1 MTTFI
6 NKSVFEIKAKRR
18 REEEKVLNWA
28 ELPQDVIYRINE
40 VEVIEGGKYGTS
52 YILFLVD
59 IDNTKVKVWASKKLI
74 SDLERKESHDIPYII
89 SLGQEAYGKSK
100 TINLYDLVF
109 EKGDKI
115 LSLFASTSS
124 STSTSTSTQ
133 SSSSP
138 TSQRKKNEWIPGT
151 Q

>member
-1 MTTFI
+1 MASFI
-6 NKSVFEIKAKRR
+6 NKSVFESKAKRR
-18 REEEKVLNWA
+18 REEEKVLNWS
-28 ELPQDVIYRINE
+28 ELLQNVIYRINK

-59 IDNTKVKVWASKKLI
+59 IDNTKVKVWGSKKLVNE
-74 SDLERKESHDIPYII
+74 LERKEAYDIPYIV
-89 SLGQEAYGKSK
+89 SLGQEPYGKTK

-138 TSQRKKNEWIPGT
+138 PSQRKKNE
-151 Q
+151 

>member
-28 ELPQDVIYRINE
+28 ELPQNVIYRINE

-89 SLGQEAYGKSK
+89 SLGQEPYGKSK

-124 STSTSTSTQ
+124 TTSTSTSSSTQ
-133 SSSSP
+133 SSASP
-138 TSQRKKNEWIPGT
+138 PSQRKKNE
-151 Q
+151 

>member
-1 MTTFI
+1 MASFI

-28 ELPQDVIYRINE
+28 ELPQNVIYRINE

-59 IDNTKVKVWASKKLI
+59 IDNTKAKVWASKKLI
-74 SDLERKESHDIPYII
+74 SELQRKQSHDIPYII

-124 STSTSTSTQ
+124 STSTSTS
-133 SSSSP
+133 SSP
-138 TSQRKKNEWIPGT
+138 PSQRKKNE
-151 Q
+151 

>member
-1 MTTFI
+1 M
-6 NKSVFEIKAKRR
+6 
-18 REEEKVLNWA
+18 LNWA
-28 ELPQDVIYRINE
+28 ELSENVIYRINE

-74 SDLERKESHDIPYII
+74 SELERKESHDIPYII
-89 SLGQEAYGKSK
+89 SLGQEPYGKSK

-115 LSLFASTSS
+115 ISLFASTSSSS

-133 SSSSP
+133 SSP
-138 TSQRKKNEWIPGT
+138 PSQRKKNE
-151 Q
+151 

>member
-28 ELPQDVIYRINE
+28 ELTQNVIYRINK

-59 IDNTKVKVWASKKLI
+59 IDNSKVKVWASKKLI
-74 SDLERKESHDIPYII
+74 SDLEQKESYDIPYII
-89 SLGQEAYGKSK
+89 SLGQEPYGKSK

-109 EKGDKI
+109 EKGDKVI
-115 LSLFASTSS
+115 SLFASTSS
-124 STSTSTSTQ
+124 SSSSVSTSTSTSF
-133 SSSSP
+133 SP
-138 TSQRKKNEWIPGT
+138 PSQRKKNE
-151 Q
+151 

>member
-28 ELPQDVIYRINE
+28 ELTQNVIYRINE

-59 IDNTKVKVWASKKLI
+59 IDNSKVKVWASKKLI

-89 SLGQEAYGKSK
+89 SLGQEPYGKSK

-124 STSTSTSTQ
+124 TTSTSTSSSTQ
-133 SSSSP
+133 SSASP
-138 TSQRKKNEWIPGT
+138 PSQRKKNE
-151 Q
+151 

>member
-1 MTTFI
+1 MASFI

-18 REEEKVLNWA
+18 REEEKVLNWS
-28 ELPQDVIYRINE
+28 ELSQNVIYRINE

-59 IDNTKVKVWASKKLI
+59 IDNSKVKVWASKKLI

-115 LSLFASTSS
+115 ISLFASTSP

-133 SSSSP
+133 SSP
-138 TSQRKKNEWIPGT
+138 PSQRKKNE
-151 Q
+151 

>member
-28 ELPQDVIYRINE
+28 ELSQNVIYRINE

-52 YILFLVD
+52 YILYLVD

-74 SDLERKESHDIPYII
+74 SDLERKESYDIPYII
-89 SLGQEAYGKSK
+89 SLGQEPYGKSK

-124 STSTSTSTQ
+124 STSTSTSSSTQ
-133 SSSSP
+133 SFASP
-138 TSQRKKNEWIPGT
+138 PSQRKKNE
-151 Q
+151 

>member
-28 ELPQDVIYRINE
+28 ELTQNVIYRINE

-59 IDNTKVKVWASKKLI
+59 IDNSKVKVWASKKLI

-89 SLGQEAYGKSK
+89 SLGQEPYGKSK

-124 STSTSTSTQ
+124 TTSTFTSSSTQ
-133 SSSSP
+133 SSASP
-138 TSQRKKNEWIPGT
+138 PSQRKKNE
-151 Q
+151 

>member
-1 MTTFI
+1 MTSFI

-28 ELPQDVIYRINE
+28 ELPQNVIYRINE

-59 IDNTKVKVWASKKLI
+59 IDNTKVKVWGSKKLI

-115 LSLFASTSS
+115 LSLFASTSP
-124 STSTSTSTQ
+124 STSTSTSSTQ

-138 TSQRKKNEWIPGT
+138 PSQRKKE
-151 Q
+151 

>member
-1 MTTFI
+1 MASFI

-28 ELPQDVIYRINE
+28 ELPQNVIYRINE

-89 SLGQEAYGKSK
+89 SLGQEPYGKSK

-109 EKGDKI
+109 EKGEEI
-115 LSLFASTSS
+115 ISLFASSSSSS

-133 SSSSP
+133 SSP
-138 TSQRKKNEWIPGT
+138 PSQRKKNE
-151 Q
+151 

>member
-1 MTTFI
+1 MTSFI

-18 REEEKVLNWA
+18 REEEKVLNWS
-28 ELPQDVIYRINE
+28 ELSQNVIYRINE

-52 YILFLVD
+52 YILYLVD
-59 IDNTKVKVWASKKLI
+59 IDNTKVKVWGSKKLI

-89 SLGQEAYGKSK
+89 SLGQEPYGKSK

-124 STSTSTSTQ
+124 STSTSTSSSTQ
-133 SSSSP
+133 SSSSSP
-138 TSQRKKNEWIPGT
+138 PSQRKKNE
-151 Q
+151 

>member
-28 ELPQDVIYRINE
+28 ELTQNVIYRINK

-59 IDNTKVKVWASKKLI
+59 IDNSKVKVWASKKLI

-89 SLGQEAYGKSK
+89 SLGQEPYGKSK

-124 STSTSTSTQ
+124 TTSTSTSSSTQ
-133 SSSSP
+133 SSASP
-138 TSQRKKNEWIPGT
+138 PSQRKKNE
-151 Q
+151 

>member
-28 ELPQDVIYRINE
+28 ELTQNVIYRINK

-59 IDNTKVKVWASKKLI
+59 IDNSKVKVWASKKLI
-74 SDLERKESHDIPYII
+74 SDLEQKESYDIPYII
-89 SLGQEAYGKSK
+89 SLGQEPYGKSK

-124 STSTSTSTQ
+124 TTSTSTSSSTQ
-133 SSSSP
+133 SSASP
-138 TSQRKKNEWIPGT
+138 PSQRKKNE
-151 Q
+151 

>member
-1 MTTFI
+1 MTSFI

-28 ELPQDVIYRINE
+28 ELPQNVIYRINE

-89 SLGQEAYGKSK
+89 SLGQEPYGKSK
-100 TINLYDLVF
+100 TINLYHLVF

-115 LSLFASTSS
+115 ISLFASTSS
-124 STSTSTSTQ
+124 STSTSTTTSTQ
-133 SSSSP
+133 SSP
-138 TSQRKKNEWIPGT
+138 PSQRKKNE
-151 Q
+151 

>member
-1 MTTFI
+1 MTSFI

-59 IDNTKVKVWASKKLI
+59 INNSKVKVWASKKLI
-74 SDLERKESHDIPYII
+74 SDLERKESYDIPYII
-89 SLGQEAYGKSK
+89 SLGQEPYGKSK

-109 EKGDKI
+109 EKGEKI
-115 LSLFASTSS
+115 ISLFTSS
-124 STSTSTSTQ
+124 TLTSTSTSTS
-133 SSSSP
+133 P
-138 TSQRKKNEWIPGT
+138 PSQKNE
-151 Q
+151 